1 MKKMYII
8 LLAAAA
14 AAVSCAKESFVE
26 PSENSFRIAV
36 TGTEATKSYLND
48 GYEIVWEAG
57 KDEVSLFLK
66 TDNNKLTAVS
76 SGTSTWLEKKDALV
90 GSTTKWAYALY
101 PYDADATNSTGT
113 VTTTLPAEQKAIP
126 NQYSNIVA
134 VGATDLSGSTPTPIY
149 FQTCVT
155 LVEINLQ
162 TDGVKTIS
170 LRGNSGET
178 LAGTLRTSAPTA
190 TDKVPDP
197 TIINGV
203 KEVSLSDGGKV
214 LAKGKYYLAIAP
226 QTFTKGLAITLKGD
240 GFETEKITAK
250 SVTANRGKRLVA
262 GELDLTPVTPDSGF
276 YLTYDDGQQSGTLYP
291 GASKTFVYSYS
302 GINSFHYKVNTDMS
316 ELAVEYILDGGTA
329 QATSGGRLAVDM
341 TADGSLL
348 NLLPTPC
355 TGGTNINNTALQEAA
370 VRGTQASPIDL
381 SFDNTGILHNG
392 FLFDNKQYTANCYI
406 VCAPGWYSFPLVYGN
421 AIAAGSVNT
430 DAYAPNVS
438 GTTALSPFVDACGQG
453 ITSPYI
459 NNGPKPVTKARLEWT
474 DVVGLV
480 ADEVSVVGSGT
491 DARIVFEVP
500 KAYIR
505 EGNALISALAADGSV
520 LWSWHIWVSGAGGS
534 EWYPVKVVN
543 KNNVD
548 FDFMQINV
556 GWVHEYSDPIV
567 YPARETRVR
576 LKQTSTGKVIEFTLV
591 QTGATLPENERGYC
605 PFYQWGRKDPFVSVD
620 GKIYPGET
628 EGSVQGKKKTWYNAS
643 RRDTLGTRAA
653 QLGES
658 LAAFISH
665 PVTYNID
672 SKGDNKYANTWN
684 ANHTIFSTPAS
695 HTSNQQYTIK
705 TVYDPCPVGACVPP
719 IGAWSGFSNT
729 NVAGAFNY
737 GFDFF
742 PQPNMGGSPT
752 FYPAMGSLSTSNP
765 TSTKIYANVQNFGV
779 SISYWSSCPNNPSS
793 AYYLSCYN
801 GGAVNINYGSYRQ
814 YVYPIRASYDH

>member
-36 TGTEATKSYLND
+36 EGTDITKSYLND
-48 GYEIVWEAG
+48 SYEIVWEAG

-101 PYDADATNSTGT
+101 PYDAAATNSTGT

-134 VGATDLSGSTPTPIY
+134 VGATDLSGSTPTPIW

-155 LVEINLQ
+155 LVEIDLQ

-170 LRGNSGET
+170 LRGNNGET

-190 TDKVPDP
+190 TDKIPDP

-203 KEVSLSDGGKV
+203 KEVSLSDGGNV

-226 QTFTKGLAITLKGD
+226 QTFAKGLAITLKGD
-240 GFETEKITAK
+240 GFETEKITSK
-250 SVTANRGKRLVA
+250 TVTANRGKRLVA
-262 GELDLTPVTPDSGF
+262 GELNLTPVSPDSGF

-302 GINSFHYKVNTDMS
+302 GINDFHYKVNTDMS
-316 ELAVEYILDGGTA
+316 ELAVEYILDGGAA
-329 QATSGGRLAVDM
+329 QETSGGRLA
-341 TADGSLL
+341 ADITVGGSLL
-348 NLLPTPC
+348 NLLPTPG
-355 TGGTNINNTALQEAA
+355 TGGTNANNTALQNAA
-370 VRGTQASPIDL
+370 VRGSKAEPVDL
-381 SFDNTGILHNG
+381 SLDNTSLVSGLSGRN
-392 FLFDNKQYTANCYI
+392 TANCY
-406 VCAPGWYSFPLVYGN
+406 VVRAPGWYSFPLVYGN
-421 AIAAGSVNT
+421 AIKNGT
-430 DAYAPNVS
+430 DNIQAFAPAVS
-438 GTTALSPFVDACGQG
+438 SSTGLSPFVDASGQG
-453 ITSPYI
+453 ITMPYI
-459 NNGPKPVTKARLEWT
+459 NNGSKQVAKARLEWT
-474 DVVGLV
+474 DAVGLV
-480 ADEVSVVGSGT
+480 ADEISLVGSGF
-491 DARIVFEVP
+491 DAAIVFEVP
-500 KAYIR
+500 KAFIR

-520 LWSWHIWVSGAGGS
+520 LWSWHIWVSGAPDN
-534 EWYPVKVVN
+534 EFTPVTVTN
-543 KNNVD
+543 ADYTD
-548 FDFMQINV
+548 FKFMRMNV
-556 GWVHEYSDPIV
+556 GWVTPYDSPIT
-567 YPARETRVR
+567 YPARETRIR
-576 LKQTSTGKVIEFTLV
+576 LKQTSSNKVIEFTLV
-591 QTGATLPENERGYC
+591 QTGATLPENELGNC

-628 EGSVQGKKKTWYNAS
+628 EGSVQGRKKTWYNAS

-672 SKGDNKYANTWN
+672 SKGDNKYANVWN
-684 ANHTIFSTPAS
+684 ATHDKFVTPA
-695 HTSNQQYTIK
+695 TKEDNVTPTVK
-705 TVYDPCPVGACVPP
+705 TVYDPCPVGTCLPP
-719 IGAWSGFSNT
+719 IGAWTGFKNT
-729 NVAGAFNY
+729 NVLGSFDHGFHFYTKPNKAGE
-737 GFDFF
+737 
-742 PQPNMGGSPT
+742 T
-752 FYPAMGSLSTSNP
+752 TWYPAIGSLSTSNP

-779 SISYWSSCPNNPSS
+779 SISCWSSCPNNSSS

-801 GGAVNINYGSYRQ
+801 GGAVNVGYGAFRQ
-814 YVYPIRASYDH
+814 YVYPIRPSYEQ